1 MKKGPQ
7 SATREAIGCFCMLI
21 LGAILTLGG
30 LVIILPGL
38 VAALAGKPPAGLGRS
53 ALIWL
58 VAPAIG
64 IAVVGGLTY
73 GFRRRSEPPGRR

>member
-1 MKKGPQ
+1 
-7 SATREAIGCFCMLI
+7 MLI
-21 LGAILTLGG
+21 LGAILALGG

-38 VAALAGKPPAGLGRS
+38 IGALAGKPPVGLARS

-64 IAVVGGLTY
+64 IAVLGWLTF
-73 GFRRRSEPPGRR
+73 GFRRRSDPPRRG